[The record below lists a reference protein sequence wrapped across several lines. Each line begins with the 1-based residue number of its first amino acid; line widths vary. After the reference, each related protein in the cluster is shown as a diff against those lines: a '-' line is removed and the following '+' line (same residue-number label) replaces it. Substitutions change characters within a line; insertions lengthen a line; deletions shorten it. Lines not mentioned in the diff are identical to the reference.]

1 MKIEL
6 TLKRPGG
13 SHIDMGDG
21 KSYYFQP
28 DASGAH
34 VCDVTDPR
42 HIKRLMSVDGFI
54 PAGAE
59 IDDPAVLPAPIAGNP
74 TAGATD
80 DGDIIATIDVGD
92 GGDDDDLGEDGQE
105 EDGDGEGGEENGGI
119 TNLADLSDEAL
130 AALHVEKVGRAP
142 HPKASRA
149 TIQAKIMEAVE
160 AGAA

>member
-6 TLKRPGG
+6 TLKRTGG

-21 KSYYFQP
+21 TFYHFKP

-34 VCDVTDPR
+34 VCDVDEPR
-42 HIKRLMSVDGFI
+42 HIKRLMSIDGFI
-54 PAGAE
+54 PASAIVKDTE
-59 IDDPAVLPAPIAGNP
+59 ADSARPI
-74 TAGATD
+74 
-80 DGDIIATIDVGD
+80 
-92 GGDDDDLGEDGQE
+92 GGTTDDDDIIDRIDVTDDDEV
-105 EDGDGEGGEENGGI
+105 GDDETDDEGGEGGEDNGGI

-149 TIQAKIMEAVE
+149 TIEAKIMEAVE

>member
-21 KSYYFQP
+21 KSYHFQP

-34 VCDVTDPR
+34 VCDVTDLR

-59 IDDPAVLPAPIAGNP
+59 IDDPAVLPAPITGNP

-80 DGDIIATIDVGD
+80 DGDIIDTIDVGD
-92 GGDDDDLGEDGQE
+92 GDDDD
-105 EDGDGEGGEENGGI
+105 DGDGEGGEENGGI

-142 HPKASRA
+142 HQRASRA

>member
-6 TLKRPGG
+6 TLKRTGG

-21 KSYYFQP
+21 KSYHFQP

-59 IDDPAVLPAPIAGNP
+59 IDDPAVLPAPITGNP

-80 DGDIIATIDVGD
+80 DDDIIDRIDVT
-92 GGDDDDLGEDGQE
+92 DDEG
-105 EDGDGEGGEENGGI
+105 GEGGEDNGEI
-119 TNLADLSDEAL
+119 IDLAALSDEAL

-149 TIQAKIMEAVE
+149 TIEAKIMEAVE

>member
-6 TLKRPGG
+6 TLKRTGG

-21 KSYYFQP
+21 KSYHFQP

-59 IDDPAVLPAPIAGNP
+59 IDDPAVLPAPITGNP

-80 DGDIIATIDVGD
+80 DDDIIDRIDVT
-92 GGDDDDLGEDGQE
+92 DDEG
-105 EDGDGEGGEENGGI
+105 GEGGEDNGEI
-119 TNLADLSDEAL
+119 IDLAALSDEAL

-149 TIQAKIMEAVE
+149 TIEAKIVEAVE